1 METCKILIIDK
12 NEKYAQGLSNL
23 LREEGYQTSCVN
35 SFQAGIKSLKND
47 FFDLVITEADF
58 KDIVRESLIPQL
70 EKSMKKKTPILVLS
84 EQDDA
89 EEIEDF
95 LRQGISDYIIKP
107 PRISYLLKRI
117 ESLISSGN

>member
-1 METCKILIIDK
+1 MEKCKILIIDK
-12 NEKYAQGLSNL
+12 NEKYAQELSNL

-35 SFQAGIKSLKND
+35 SFQAGIKILKSD
-47 FFDLVITEADF
+47 VFDLVISDIHF
-58 KDIVRESLIPQL
+58 KDIIGESLIKQL
-70 EKSMKKKTPILVLS
+70 KKSMNKKTPILVLS

-107 PRISYLLKRI
+107 PRISYLLKRV
-117 ESLISSGN
+117 ESLVSTGK